1 MENKQEI
8 IYFLEKHNLL
18 VACTAIGFAIGL
30 ILENIKEEKTNV
42 IYILEDGG
50 K

>member
-8 IYFLEKHNLL
+8 IYILENHGLL
-18 VACTAIGFAIGL
+18 VACTAIGFGVGL
-30 ILENIKEEKTNV
+30 ILETIINQKTNTM
-42 IYILEDGG
+42 YILEDGG